1 MSQTASDRST
11 DVDNT
16 SIARLRSCHDAMTQH
31 HPTAVIAD
39 DEPFMREALREQLKA
54 LWPDLDIVAEAS
66 DGPEALRALTA
77 HRPSLAF
84 LDIRMPGLSGLQVA
98 QLIDGKTQV
107 VFVTAY
113 DSHALEAFEANAV
126 DYLLKPLEPVR
137 LAKVVTKLRSH
148 LSSARNDSLA
158 HADPRSVR
166 NAMEHAAQAPSTRM
180 EWLHVS
186 VGQQVRMAH
195 VEDVMYFESD
205 TKYTRVVARDVDG
218 LIRTSLKELVPQ
230 LPSAFIQVHR
240 SAVVN
245 RHFIRAVLRID
256 DNVELEIKDCDAR
269 LRVSEANRH
278 LFKAM

>member
-1 MSQTASDRST
+1 
-11 DVDNT
+11 
-16 SIARLRSCHDAMTQH
+16 
-31 HPTAVIAD
+31 
-39 DEPFMREALREQLKA
+39 MREALREQLQV
-54 LWPDLDIVAEAS
+54 LWPALDVVAEAS
-66 DGPEALRALTA
+66 DGPEALRALMA
-77 HRPSLAF
+77 HKPSVAF

-98 QLIDGKTQV
+98 QLVEGNTQV

-113 DSHALEAFEANAV
+113 DNHALEAFEANAV

-137 LAKVVTKLRSH
+137 LAKVVNKLQSRL
-148 LSSARNDSLA
+148 LSVRNDSSA
-158 HADPRSVR
+158 TADPRSVLR
-166 NAMEHAAQAPSTRM
+166 AMEQVGQAPSARM

-195 VEDVMYFESD
+195 VEDVMFFESD
-205 TKYTRVVARDVDG
+205 TKYTRVVAKDVDG
-218 LIRTSLKELVPQ
+218 LIRTSLKDLLPQ

-245 RHFIRAVLRID
+245 RHFIRAVLRVD
-256 DNVELEIKDCDAR
+256 DNVELEIKDCTAR